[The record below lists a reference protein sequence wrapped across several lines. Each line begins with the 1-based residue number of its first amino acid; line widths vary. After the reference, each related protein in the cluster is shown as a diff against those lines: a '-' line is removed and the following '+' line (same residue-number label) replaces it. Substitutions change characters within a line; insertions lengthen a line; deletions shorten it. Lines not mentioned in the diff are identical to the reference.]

1 MVTDQKV
8 RDFYGKLGIL
18 NDINNSCNVCFKTPD
33 QRAITLQLA
42 LEYIQGL
49 LANGDNIPNVS
60 RGIKKSNLWF
70 LGRS

>member
-18 NDINNSCNVCFKTPD
+18 NDINNSCNVCFENQD

-42 LEYIQGL
+42 LDYLQGL
-49 LANGDNIPNVS
+49 LANGDSVTSVS
-60 RGIKKSNLWF
+60 LDFSKF
-70 LGRS
+70 LIFCASLG